1 MESAAYGVLHL
12 PGPGQLPLFEVFMHN
27 VGSKYRIIRH
37 QTIGLILI
45 YREGNP

>member
-1 MESAAYGVLHL
+1 MESAVYGVLHL
-12 PGPGQLPLFEVFMHN
+12 PRQLLLFEAFMHN

-37 QTIGLILI
+37 QTIGPILI